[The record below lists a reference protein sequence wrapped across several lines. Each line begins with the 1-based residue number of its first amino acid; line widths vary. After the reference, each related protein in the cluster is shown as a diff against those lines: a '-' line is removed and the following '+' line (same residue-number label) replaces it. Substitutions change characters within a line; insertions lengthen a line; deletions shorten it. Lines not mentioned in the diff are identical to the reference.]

1 MLTMAKRAGGGRIS
15 NEMEVY
21 EVTDEG
27 SGPET
32 KKATAYGSLFSRLTI
47 DRLPEIVP

>member
-1 MLTMAKRAGGGRIS
+1 MTKRAGGGRIS
-15 NEMEVY
+15 SEMEVY

-32 KKATAYGSLFSRLTI
+32 KTATYGSLFSRLTI